1 MTHDARI
8 VGQFV
13 EVERANRPGEA
24 LPGREGT
31 DAYRLIN
38 RCDADGLDH
47 DFDLLFA

>member
-1 MTHDARI
+1 MTRDGRI
-8 VGQFV
+8 VAQFV

-31 DAYRLIN
+31 DAHRLNN
-38 RCDADGLDH
+38 RCYADGLDH